1 MHNELDFFSIGRV
14 ASLLR
19 TKKIS
24 PVELTEAVLARVEKR
39 NPRLN
44 AYITVLAERARA
56 DARRAEREI
65 VRGRHRGP
73 LHGVPISI
81 KDNIWVRGARCTAG
95 SKILADFLPSED
107 ATVARHLARAGAVL
121 IGKTNLHEF
130 AYGITSENPH
140 YGPARNPWA
149 PDRIAGGSSGGSA
162 AALAAGLCFASVGT
176 DTGGSIRIPAALCG
190 VAGLKPTFGRVS
202 SYGVVPLARSL
213 DHVGPLGRTV
223 DDLAILLRIIA
234 GRDPLDSTA
243 AAKPVPDYLRALRG
257 RLNRLRLGWPREY
270 FFERVDDQV
279 RQAIEAAACVLTKLG
294 AQIEEVSLP
303 HIADSAEPSTHIALA
318 EARHFHETAGYFPA
332 RAAEY
337 GDDVRRLLDKGGS
350 VTAVDYLKAFE
361 VRQTVLGD
369 FQAAFAR
376 VDAIL
381 APAVPVPAPRLG
393 ESILMIGG
401 EQETVRSALIRL
413 NRPANF
419 TGLPAISV
427 PCGFARDGLPIG
439 LQLIGPAWGEE
450 RLLKIAHAYEQA
462 TEWHTRRLK
471 DD

>member
-1 MHNELDFFSIGRV
+1 M
-14 ASLLR
+14 
-19 TKKIS
+19 
-24 PVELTEAVLARVEKR
+24 TEAILARVEKR
-39 NPRLN
+39 NPHLN
-44 AYITVLAERARA
+44 AYITVLAGRARA
-56 DARRAEREI
+56 DARRAEQEI
-65 VRGRHRGP
+65 VRGRYLGP

-81 KDNIWVRGARCTAG
+81 KDNIWVCGVRCTAG
-95 SKILADFLPSED
+95 SKILADFIPSAD
-107 ATVARHLARAGAVL
+107 ATVARRLARAGAVL

-130 AYGITSENPH
+130 AYGITGENPH

-149 PDRIAGGSSGGSA
+149 LDRIAGGSSGGSA

-213 DHVGPLGRTV
+213 DHVGPLARTV
-223 DDLAILLRIIA
+223 EDLAILLRIIA
-234 GRDPLDSTA
+234 GRDPLDPTA
-243 AAKPVPDYLRALRG
+243 AAKPVPDYSRALRG
-257 RLNRLRLGWPREY
+257 RFGRLRLGWPSEY
-270 FFERVDDQV
+270 FFERIDDQV
-279 RQAIEAAACVLTKLG
+279 CRAIEGAARVFAKLG

-303 HIADSAEPSTHIALA
+303 HISDSVDPSTHIALA

-337 GDDVRRLLDKGGS
+337 GEDVRKLLDKGAS
-350 VTAVDYLKAFE
+350 VSAVDYLKAFE
-361 VRQTVLGD
+361 IRRAVLGD
-369 FQAAFAR
+369 FQAAFGR

-381 APAVPVPAPRLG
+381 APVVPVPAPRLG
-393 ESILMIGG
+393 ESILTMVG

-413 NRPANF
+413 NRPGNF
-419 TGLPAISV
+419 TGLPAISM
-427 PCGFARDGLPIG
+427 PCGFTRDGLPIG

-462 TEWHTRRLK
+462 TDWHTRRPK
-471 DD
+471 NV